1 VDGEKPRADGDL
13 DGATDVLLRYV
24 LLPGWYVPGLLDWWY
39 HRRSRIEH
47 NAGVTESLMHALQM
61 AECGAGIALGIVC
74 EIDAGVLAVLAGIA
88 ALHTATAYVDVAY
101 ANGRRE
107 IVPGEQHVH
116 SFLETL
122 PLATLAMT
130 ACRHPRQW
138 RALLG
143 LSSERPRFAFKLK
156 RPIPLGYF
164 ASVMAGS
171 IAFIALPYAE
181 ELLRCVRYRPSTGSG

>member
-1 VDGEKPRADGDL
+1 VDGEKLPARGDV

-24 LLPGWYVPGLLDWWY
+24 LLPGWYLPGLLDWWY
-39 HRRSRIEH
+39 HRRSRIER

-61 AECGAGIALGIVC
+61 AECGAGIFLGIVC
-74 EIDAGVLAVLAGIA
+74 EIDAGVLAILSGIA
-88 ALHTATAYVDVAY
+88 ALHTATAYIDVAY
-101 ANGRRE
+101 ADGRRK

-122 PLATLAMT
+122 PLATLAIT

-143 LSSERPRFAFKLK
+143 LSNEQPRFAFRMR
-156 RPIPLGYF
+156 RPFPAAYLAAVMLG
-164 ASVMAGS
+164 SV
-171 IAFIALPYAE
+171 AFIALPYGE
-181 ELLRCVRYRPSTGSG
+181 ELLRCLRARPTER